1 VVVPS
6 RREVLDL
13 LTRHGLK
20 PRRALGQHFV
30 VDPNTVRRVARLA
43 SVGPGDRVVEVGA
56 GLGSLTLALAET
68 GAAVTAVEVDRRL
81 LPVLRSL
88 VEPAGV
94 RVVAG
99 DAMTLDWHA
108 VLRGSPVEA
117 GRRQS
122 SSRWALVANL
132 PYNIATP
139 LVLDVLADVPRIDRL
154 VVMVQREVGERLV
167 AGAGDEAYGAVSVR
181 VAYRATASIVRRVG
195 RDVFWP
201 RPKVESVV
209 VRLDR
214 LDRPPVDVDEARLWR
229 LVEVAF
235 GQRRKTMRNALR
247 RLGLD
252 MAAADA
258 TLRAAGVE
266 PSVRPERL
274 SLEDLARVAV
284 ALPA

>member
-1 VVVPS
+1 
-6 RREVLDL
+6 
-13 LTRHGLK
+13 
-20 PRRALGQHFV
+20 
-30 VDPNTVRRVARLA
+30 
-43 SVGPGDRVVEVGA
+43 VGAGDRVIEIGA
-56 GLGSLTLALAET
+56 GFGSLTLALAAT
-68 GAAVTAVEVDRRL
+68 GAGVVAVEFDRGVVPALREVMEESGVH
-81 LPVLRSL
+81 VLT
-88 VEPAGV
+88 A
-94 RVVAG
+94 
-99 DAMTLDWHA
+99 DAMRLDWDR
-108 VLRGSPVEA
+108 VLGDDA
-117 GRRQS
+117 
-122 SSRWALVANL
+122 RWTLCANL